1 MITNKYINKITAV
14 LVCLSV
20 VFTALLIIFPN
31 SFSNS
36 QNTLANQLTYPQ
48 ELFSDGKIM
57 TINISVDQDTW
68 DNMIQNAT
76 DKKYIC
82 CDVTINGTL
91 FKSVGVRTKGNSSL
105 KQVSSDSSRYSLKFE
120 FDHYIKGQTCFGLDK
135 FVVNN
140 IQADNTYMKEYL
152 SYAMLNYI
160 GVESSQ
166 LCSFSSISV
175 NDQNWGFYLAV
186 EGIEESFATRVY
198 GNDYGQLY
206 KPETVR
212 ADNIKND
219 IPQNIN
225 PDDQNLSPE
234 QNNTENANEST
245 MQPPAPKD
253 NNFTNP
259 NNPPPTENN
268 GNNMPPDFKQPLPQN
283 EMQNK
288 TDTYDQDKMPFNTPS
303 NDNPQTEQNTKN
315 NQENPPKTNNFM
327 PNENPDEF
335 DGRGADLLY
344 SDNNISSYSD
354 IFDNSVFKS
363 SDNDKQRVITAIKN
377 LNEGNELEK
386 YINVDQVLR
395 YFAANTVM
403 VNLDSYI
410 CNMKHNY
417 YLYEKNGQISIVPWD
432 YNLSYAGFQCENSS
446 EAVNFPIN
454 TLTASGTELS
464 NRPLIAKLLEVD
476 EYKQLYHNYILQ
488 IVNGFFNYENFS
500 ALIDKTDNLICEY
513 VKNDPSSQVSFE
525 QYKTALATLKTFSK
539 LRCESILGQLN
550 GSIPSTR
557 EAQNT
562 DSSSLIDASSIN
574 ISDMGSQGNGK
585 PNNENNFLIN
595 AQNQPQ
601 PQ

>member
-1 MITNKYINKITAV
+1 MIDSKHINKIIAI

-20 VFTALLIIFPN
+20 VFTVLLTIFPN

-36 QNTLANQLTYPQ
+36 ENTLANQLTYPQ

-57 TINISVDQDTW
+57 TINIAVDQDTW
-68 DNMIQNAT
+68 DNMIQNAS
-76 DKKYIC
+76 DKEYIC

-140 IQADNTYMKEYL
+140 IQSDSTYMKEYL

-186 EGIEESFATRVY
+186 EGVEESFATRVY
-198 GNDYGQLY
+198 DNDYGQLY
-206 KPETVR
+206 KPETVS
-212 ADNIKND
+212 ADKMKNFD
-219 IPQNIN
+219 PQNIK
-225 PDDQNLSPE
+225 PDDKNLPPE
-234 QNNTENANEST
+234 QNNTEHLNKDT
-245 MQPPAPKD
+245 MKPPINKD
-253 NNFTNP
+253 KNFTKP
-259 NNPPPTENN
+259 NNIP
-268 GNNMPPDFKQPLPQN
+268 
-283 EMQNK
+283 
-288 TDTYDQDKMPFNTPS
+288 
-303 NDNPQTEQNTKN
+303 
-315 NQENPPKTNNFM
+315 
-327 PNENPDEF
+327 PNENNDNIIPNGKPEESDS
-335 DGRGADLLY
+335 GGADLIY
-344 SDNNISSYSD
+344 SDDNISSYSD
-354 IFDNSVFKS
+354 IFNNSVFKS
-363 SDNDKQRVITAIKN
+363 NDEDKNRVITAIKN
-377 LNEGNELEK
+377 LNEGNDLEK
-386 YINVDQVLR
+386 YVNVDQVLR

-403 VNLDSYI
+403 VNLDSYV

-417 YLYEKNGQISIVPWD
+417 YLYEKDGQISIVPWD
-432 YNLSYAGFQCENSS
+432 YNLSYAGFQCENSN
-446 EAVNFPIN
+446 EAVNFPID

-476 EYKQLYHNYILQ
+476 EYKQLYHDYILQ
-488 IVNGFFNYENFS
+488 IVNGFFNSENFS
-500 ALIDKTDNLICEY
+500 DLIDETDNLICEY
-513 VKNDPSSQVSFE
+513 VKNDPSAQLSFE
-525 QYKTALATLKTFSK
+525 QYKIALTTLKAFSK

-562 DSSSLIDASSIN
+562 DSYGLIDASSIN
-574 ISDMGSQGNGK
+574 LSDMGSQGNHK
-585 PNNENNFLIN
+585 PNNENKISMNTE
-595 AQNQPQ
+595 NQFPPQ
-601 PQ
+601 